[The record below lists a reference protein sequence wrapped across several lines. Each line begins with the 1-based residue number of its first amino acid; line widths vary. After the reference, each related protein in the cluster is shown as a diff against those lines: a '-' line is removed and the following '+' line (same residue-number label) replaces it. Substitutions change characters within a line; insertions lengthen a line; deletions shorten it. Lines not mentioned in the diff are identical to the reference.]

1 MPCMHARVNPTRPY
15 SLDFLAEVTSRSR
28 AAAPSRSKIAIRLG
42 LVAAAGDAFIIAA
55 ALLGAFWFR
64 FRTGLP
70 DRTPTDHVHFTDY
83 AGYMLVAGVGALI
96 VLACLGL
103 YDRESL
109 LHARQTFT
117 RLGRGL
123 VIWSCGLLM
132 LGTVFNFAP
141 SISRVFLASA
151 SAFVGVGLLTW
162 RAVFHQVCQ
171 RERFAGQLRQRVLL
185 LGWNDE
191 ADRLARLMINR
202 PETPYRLIGYIPSPA
217 QLPCANPSDVPCLGA
232 FGELAQIL
240 RYSLIDVVILTDHR
254 ETREEMVEIVT
265 ICEREIAQFQ
275 LVPSYFEILLAGL
288 HLQNFNG
295 VPLLGISR
303 LPLNGIG
310 ARLVKRTCDIIG
322 GFVGLALSAPLIAIF
337 GLLVALESPGAIFYR
352 QRRSCRNG
360 APFEMVKI
368 RSMRIDAEKDGVV
381 GWSTKEDSRR
391 LRVGSF
397 MRRWNIDELP
407 QFWNVLKGE
416 MSLVGPRPERPELIA
431 AFKHDIPHYN
441 ARQTVKPGI
450 TGWAQIHGFRGDT
463 DLGERIRH
471 DLFYMEN
478 WSLWLDLQCLAF
490 TFLARKNAC

>member
-1 MPCMHARVNPTRPY
+1 MSSVFDSSKSYP
-15 SLDFLAEVTSRSR
+15 LDFLAEVAGRSR
-28 AAAPSRSKIAIRLG
+28 AAASRRSKIAVRLG
-42 LVAAAGDAFIIAA
+42 LVAAAGDALTVAA

-64 FRTGLP
+64 FRSGLP
-70 DRTPTDHVHFTDY
+70 ERTPLDHVRYADY
-83 AGYMLVAGVGALI
+83 GGFMLAAGVGALI
-96 VLACLGL
+96 ILTCRGL

-117 RLGRGL
+117 RIGQA
-123 VIWSCGLLM
+123 VATWSCGLLM
-132 LGTVFNFAP
+132 LGTIFSFEP
-141 SISRVFLASA
+141 SVSRVFLACA
-151 SAFVGVGLLTW
+151 GAFAGLGLLTW
-162 RAVFHQVCQ
+162 RAVFHRVCQ
-171 RERFAGQLRQRVLL
+171 RDGFAGQLRQRVLL

-191 ADRLARLMINR
+191 ADRLARLMIDR
-202 PETPYRLIGYIPSPA
+202 PETPYRLIGYVPSPA
-217 QLPCANPSDVPCLGA
+217 QLPCAGPGHVPCLGA
-232 FGELAQIL
+232 FAELAQIL

-295 VPLLGISR
+295 VPLLGVSR

-310 ARLVKRTCDIIG
+310 ARLVKRTCDLIG
-322 GFVGLALSAPLIAIF
+322 GFVGLALAAPLIAIF

-352 QRRSCRNG
+352 QRRCCRNG
-360 APFEMVKI
+360 APFEIVKI
-368 RSMRIDAEKDGVV
+368 RSMRADAEKNGVV
-381 GWSTKEDSRR
+381 GWSTREDSRR

-441 ARQTVKPGI
+441 ARHTVKPGI

-478 WSLWLDLQCLAF
+478 WSLWLDVQCLAF
-490 TFLARKNAC
+490 TFFARKNAC